1 MQRAV
6 DEFEGAHGRCPGNDD
21 FAPLLKQFA
30 AVEKATTVRFGA
42 LPGGNCAFEFTLHGT
57 AAIEG
62 RTWLFEALRDG
73 DLAGWDCSGGDLP
86 PPSRHQHRTAARP
99 APPPIHPPKDR
110 NNDVEG
116 KN

>member
-42 LPGGNCAFEFTLHGT
+42 LPGGNCAFEFTLHGN

-62 RTWLFEALRDG
+62 RTWLFEELRDG

-86 PPSRHQHRTAARP
+86 ARSRAR
-99 APPPIHPPKDR
+99 KSG
-110 NNDVEG
+110 VEG
-116 KN
+116 QSGSVRLDLGGRRV